1 MRSRLAETAA
11 MMMIG
16 DGVLAMIAPR
26 EHIRLWQ
33 KGPVGFEKVLSR
45 FEQRPGLTRTIG
57 AIEAALGIWL
67 AYAQY
72 RKRQTFLDR
81 ILPW

>member
-1 MRSRLAETAA
+1 MRSRLAETTA
-11 MMMIG
+11 MLMIG

-26 EHIRLWQ
+26 EHVRLWQ
-33 KGPVGFEKVLSR
+33 RGPAGFEKLMKR
-45 FEQRPGLTRTIG
+45 FEQRPGLTRTVG
-57 AIEAALGIWL
+57 AIEAGLGIWL

-72 RKRQTFLDR
+72 RKRQTLLDK